1 MDEPVTLSD
10 LVNRVTR
17 LHPDGDA
24 LVHLSDAVVMSELI
38 GDVADQ
44 LVGYFVD
51 AARKSG
57 VTWAE
62 IGSAMGVTRQ
72 AAQKRFVH
80 KAAAAGMLAVGA
92 LDPATFDRFTPRA
105 RAVITASQE
114 EARAAGHDY
123 LGTEHLVLGLL
134 SQPAGL
140 AAKFLLE
147 KTTPEQLRAA
157 MEEVLGPRGDNAP
170 EHIPYT
176 PRGKKSVELSLLEAQ
191 RLGHQYVGTE
201 HLLLGVLA
209 EQHGVGA
216 KVLLG
221 LGVER
226 RGVEEWLAAQ

>member
-1 MDEPVTLSD
+1 MDEPVTLGD
-10 LVNRVTR
+10 LVHRVTR

-24 LVHLSDAVVMSELI
+24 LVHLSDAIVMSELI

-51 AARKSG
+51 AARKEG
-57 VTWAE
+57 LTWAD
-62 IGSAMGVTRQ
+62 IGSTMGVTRQ

-80 KAAAAGMLAVGA
+80 KPTTAGMLAVGT
-92 LDPATFDRFTPRA
+92 LDPATYERFTPRA

-140 AAKFLLE
+140 AAKYLLE
-147 KTTPEQLRAA
+147 KTTPEQLRTA
-157 MEEVLGPRGDNAP
+157 MGEVLGPRRDNVP
-170 EHIPYT
+170 EQIPYT
-176 PRGKKSVELSLLEAQ
+176 PRGKRSVELSLLEAQ
-191 RLGHQYVGTE
+191 RLGHEHVGTE

-226 RGVEEWLAAQ
+226 RGVEEWLATQ